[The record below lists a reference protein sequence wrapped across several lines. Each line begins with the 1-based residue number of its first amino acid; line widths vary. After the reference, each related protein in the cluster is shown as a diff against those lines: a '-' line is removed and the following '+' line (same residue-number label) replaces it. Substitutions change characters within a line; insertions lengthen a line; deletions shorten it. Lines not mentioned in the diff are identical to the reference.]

1 MYTRRLLSDQFTI
14 KNGRKITEICCFCFL
29 FCITVQLGFSQFRN
43 ENCFYVMIPGLSFFP
58 YFFFPL
64 ENIQLIFSLNFK
76 NPTNFKMLG
85 QCWGY
90 NPAGRLWLFNSQRE
104 RWWMGYSGKPSTGP
118 FIHIQSWVETWSR
131 GEQIKIWMTFSKK
144 QGINQGR
151 THTILDKIH
160 NNFLVCKRGKSI
172 LGNSANDCFWLKV
185 GMSKI

>member
-14 KNGRKITEICCFCFL
+14 KNGRKITEICCFLLLVLHYSSVGIFTIQKWKLFL
-29 FCITVQLGFSQFRN
+29 RNDTRFEFFS
-43 ENCFYVMIPGLSFFP
+43 L
-58 YFFFPL
+58 FFFPL

>member
-1 MYTRRLLSDQFTI
+1 MEGKLLRFVA
-14 KNGRKITEICCFCFL
+14 FCFL